1 MQLNVH
7 DKRVL
12 VTAGASGIG
21 LAIANAF
28 HAGGARVRVCDIDA
42 DHLATVAERGI
53 GPHRTDVA
61 DPASVAQMFA
71 TIDDEWGGLDVL
83 VNNAGIAGPTK
94 LVEDVTA
101 DEWTRTVAVNLT
113 GQFLCV
119 KYAAPAMK
127 RQRSGCIIAISST
140 AGRMGV
146 PMRTPYSAT
155 KYAIRGLADTLAM
168 ELGEFGIRVNAILPG
183 LIDGPRGKLVVQQQA
198 AARGMDE
205 KTYLP
210 AMIHNISLHAMITG
224 DEIAAMAMFLASDQ
238 GRHITGQSIGVCAG
252 FETYRSPL
260 DVQPRDVSFSF
271 V

>member
-1 MQLNVH
+1 MRLDVH
-7 DKRVL
+7 NKRVL

-21 LAIANAF
+21 LAIATAF
-28 HAGGARVRVCDIDA
+28 QEGGARVRVCDIDT
-42 DHLATVAERGI
+42 DHLTAVERHGI
-53 GPHRTDVA
+53 AAHRTDVA
-61 DPASVAQMFA
+61 DPAGVQQLFA
-71 TIDDEWGGLDVL
+71 VIDKEWDGLDIL

-119 KYAAPAMK
+119 KHAVPAMK
-127 RQRSGCIIAISST
+127 RQRAGCIVAISST
-140 AGRMGV
+140 AGRIGM

-155 KYAIRGLADTLAM
+155 KYAVRGLTDALAI
-168 ELGEFGIRVNAILPG
+168 ELGEFNIRVNTILPG
-183 LIDGPRGKLVVQQQA
+183 LVDGPRGKLVVEQQA

-205 KTYLP
+205 NSYLS

-224 DEIAAMAMFLASDQ
+224 EEIAAMAVYLASDQ
-238 GRHITGQSIGVCAG
+238 ARHVTGQSIGVCAG

-260 DVQPRDVSFSF
+260 DVRPTGMSFSAE
-271 V
+271 

>member
-1 MQLNVH
+1 MQLDVH

-28 HAGGARVRVCDIDA
+28 HAGGARVCVCDIDA
-42 DHLATVAERGI
+42 DHLASVGERGI
-53 GPHRTDVA
+53 GAYRTDVA

-71 TIDDEWGGLDVL
+71 TIDDDWGGLDVL

-101 DEWTRTVAVNLT
+101 EEWTRTVAVNLT

-119 KYAAPAMK
+119 KHAAPAMK

-140 AGRMGV
+140 AGRMGM

-155 KYAIRGLADTLAM
+155 KYAIRGLADALAI
-168 ELGEFGIRVNAILPG
+168 ELGEFNIRVNTILPG
-183 LIDGPRGKLVVQQQA
+183 LVDGPRGKLVVEQQA
-198 AARGMDE
+198 TARGIDE
-205 KTYLP
+205 NSYLS

-224 DEIAAMAMFLASDQ
+224 DEIAAMAMYLASDLA
-238 GRHITGQSIGVCAG
+238 RHVTGQSIGVCAG

-260 DVQPRDVSFSF
+260 DVRPSGVSFSAG
-271 V
+271 